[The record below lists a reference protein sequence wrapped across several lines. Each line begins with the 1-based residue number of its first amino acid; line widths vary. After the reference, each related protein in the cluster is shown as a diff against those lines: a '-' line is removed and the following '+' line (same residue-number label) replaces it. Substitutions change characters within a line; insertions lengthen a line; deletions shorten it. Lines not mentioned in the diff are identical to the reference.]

1 MVPLGPIFIEVLEH
15 QKIIGRKLGS
25 GKLDT
30 NIALNVES
38 MKEIYCWINNIFEIF
53 ASLNIPN
60 PGITIYADESITR

>member
-15 QKIIGRKLGS
+15 QKIIGRKLGN
-25 GKLDT
+25 GKFDA
-30 NIALNVES
+30 NITLNVES

-60 PGITIYADESITR
+60 PGITMYADESITR